1 MDGEEEVVDHH
12 KLATALHP
20 VNTTHI
26 LKYIRRPER
35 QVTLSVKYFTKKD
48 GSNLACITVPN
59 RSAHLVLHLMHL
71 GNIGRAQVNLWKQ
84 KLKNNVKTRSIKSM
98 IDYLIT

>member
-1 MDGEEEVVDHH
+1 VDGEEEVVDHHH

-35 QVTLSVKYFTKKD
+35 QVTLSVKYFTKK
-48 GSNLACITVPN
+48 NT
-59 RSAHLVLHLMHL
+59 
-71 GNIGRAQVNLWKQ
+71 
-84 KLKNNVKTRSIKSM
+84 
-98 IDYLIT
+98 